1 MAPLLTL
8 RAGSFS
14 ALDKLG
20 VQNYTLLAIITQ
32 VDGRLVQK
40 CKLGLGRLLVIKP
53 IDLILIELID

>member
-14 ALDKLG
+14 ALNKLG
-20 VQNYTLLAIITQ
+20 VENYTLLAIITQ

-40 CKLGLGRLLVIKP
+40 CKLGLGRSLVIKP
-53 IDLILIELID
+53 ID